1 MGKFNYNLYTAI
13 SSMTQ
18 ENLHQSLKTF
28 LTKRYSEDKV
38 VEMEE
43 HFLFAI
49 GNIPICLV
57 AHLDTVHKRLPH
69 EIFFDQSKNVIW
81 SPQGLGADDRAGVYA
96 ILELV
101 KRGLRPCVLFTWD
114 EETGGYGATQAGQLL
129 KDLGCVDF
137 CIELDRRGQNDS
149 VYYECDNPDF
159 EEYIN
164 SFGFET
170 AIGSFSD
177 ICFICPEWGVAGV
190 NLSIGYENE
199 HTLQE
204 ILRVDWMMNTID
216 KVEKICYNK
225 SYDKEKFKFIQ
236 LEYKSSFDE
245 DNWWSSFCSTSYT
258 SKSSVKSN
266 GYDFAYTSS
275 YTKKPEQA
283 CDCCGQFVPGYKII
297 PINEENICERCYDL
311 NYDYC
316 TKCSSIF
323 SKHSNCECEK

>member
-28 LTKRYSEDKV
+28 LTKRYGEDKV

-69 EIFFDQSKNVIW
+69 DIFFDQSKNVIW

-159 EEYIN
+159 EEHIN
-164 SFGFET
+164 SFSFET

-216 KVEKICYNK
+216 KVQKICYNK

-245 DNWWSSFCSTSYT
+245 YDWSSFCSTSYT

-323 SKHSNCECEK
+323 SKHDNCECEK